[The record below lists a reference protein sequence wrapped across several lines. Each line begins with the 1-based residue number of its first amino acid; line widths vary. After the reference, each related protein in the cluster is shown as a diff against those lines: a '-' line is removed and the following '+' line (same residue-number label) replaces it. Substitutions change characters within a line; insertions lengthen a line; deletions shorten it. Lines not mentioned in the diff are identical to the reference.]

1 MPASGQSHSGGFSLE
16 TELVEALPILCHYSR
31 RIGLDTFF
39 EKAVST
45 GDGRTRLSPAKALR
59 VTTTNI
65 CVHHEP
71 VYALGEWAARR
82 DPALLGLEDTDV
94 AYLNDDRVGRALAR
108 LFDADRASLLGE
120 LVLRAVAEF
129 EVDCSRLHNDSTSVK
144 LQGVYASATGGRRGT
159 KKTVTAAYGFS
170 KVCVL
175 HCASFHLGVSNSPT
189 WGRCTWMRSP
199 CRLPRRTCTAARS
212 PRWTR
217 CNTVWRATRRIEA
230 ASSRPTQPSGTSS
243 ATLARSSS
251 VSRMRHG
258 ASGSGRSATMKPSRI
273 QR

>member
-170 KVCVL
+170 KDHRPDLKQLVWILTVAADGAVPLLHRVMDGNTDYAEPAIMPSSHVL
-175 HCASFHLGVSNSPT
+175 RGVGH
-189 WGRCTWMRSP
+189 GRGDE
-199 CRLPRRTCTAARS
+199 
-212 PRWTR
+212 TR
-217 CNTVWRATRRIEA
+217 
-230 ASSRPTQPSGTSS
+230 
-243 ATLARSSS
+243 
-251 VSRMRHG
+251 
-258 ASGSGRSATMKPSRI
+258 
-273 QR
+273 